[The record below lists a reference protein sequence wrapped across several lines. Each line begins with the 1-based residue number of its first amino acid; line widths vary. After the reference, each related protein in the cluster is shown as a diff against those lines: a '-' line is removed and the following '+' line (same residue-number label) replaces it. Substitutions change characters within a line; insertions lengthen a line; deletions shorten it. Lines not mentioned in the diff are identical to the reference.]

1 MAAVGDV
8 SARWAALC
16 CAPSPAAGPR
26 RGAAIVDGDG
36 GERVTDEQ
44 ALAVAAR
51 AVSPATAAP
60 GDGHCAS
67 ACLGCS
73 DSDLEASLPAGP
85 PAWPADPDRPGTTA
99 PGHNSP
105 SSPGGAVVQ
114 VEVRV
119 IQESSTGATC
129 SRLHPDA
136 ASPLAIDPSK
146 SDPRPSQR
154 PSQRPVRPPADPRQ
168 CVSGSGPSDPGQ
180 ASADS
185 DEAGLNAG
193 QAVDRVLADL
203 EPAGVALAAIAP
215 PDAWP

>member
-16 CAPSPAAGPR
+16 CAPSPAAGSR
-26 RGAAIVDGDG
+26 SVAIGQDCDG
-36 GERVTDEQ
+36 GELVADGQ
-44 ALAVAAR
+44 ALAAAVR
-51 AVSPATAAP
+51 AVDPAAAAYR
-60 GDGHCAS
+60 DGQLAS
-67 ACLGCS
+67 AYLGCP

-99 PGHNSP
+99 PGHDSP
-105 SSPGGAVVQ
+105 SPPGGAVVQ

-136 ASPLAIDPSK
+136 AAPPAIDPSE

-154 PSQRPVRPPADPRQ
+154 PSQRPVRPPADLRQ
-168 CVSGSGPSDPGQ
+168 WVSGSRPSDAGQ

-203 EPAGVALAAIAP
+203 EPAGVALAALAP
-215 PDAWP
+215 PDVWP